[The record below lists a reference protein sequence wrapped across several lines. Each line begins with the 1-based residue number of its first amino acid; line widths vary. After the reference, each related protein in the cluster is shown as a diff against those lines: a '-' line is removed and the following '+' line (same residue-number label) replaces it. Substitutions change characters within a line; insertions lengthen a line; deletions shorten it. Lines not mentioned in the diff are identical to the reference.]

1 MDCYIAYVNE
11 DELSIAIPP
20 PPPAA
25 VCEYLYCSTNDGKI
39 KRATV
44 ENIKHRIP
52 GLALDIRINVNADV
66 ALAVPIVLVVAPF
79 ITRMVNKIA

>member
-20 PPPAA
+20 PPPPSHAA

-44 ENIKHRIP
+44 ENIKYTIR

-66 ALAVPIVLVVAPF
+66 LL
-79 ITRMVNKIA
+79 